1 MNIMLSGDV
10 LKPEEIGGQSN
21 ACYQSQK
28 SPRVEYQRA
37 AVPSKPCLNWKL
49 KLKMWTIKQNN
60 WVKTVV
66 WLRLR
71 TLIWD
76 FTWKLP
82 WLRPVAPNIKV
93 AWTQNIWPIVN
104 NNFHFP
110 LGSSMDWVLTVDL
123 LKWEINVPVG
133 RGWGWGGLS
142 QIGMRSLKPAWQ
154 AQTPRWD
161 SLIETSETIGCFCIT
176 SWESLK

>member
-1 MNIMLSGDV
+1 MMIWLNKNILLSGDV

-21 ACYQSQK
+21 ASYQSQK

-49 KLKMWTIKQNN
+49 KLKMWTIEQDN

-66 WLRLR
+66 CLRWR
-71 TLIWD
+71 SLIWD

-93 AWTQNIWPIVN
+93 AWTQNIWPTIWIDSWHTKVRN
-104 NNFHFP
+104 KCTWW
-110 LGSSMDWVLTVDL
+110 LGLGRSKSEWDWNPEASLASSDSQVGQLDL
-123 LKWEINVPVG
+123 DIWI
-133 RGWGWGGLS
+133 
-142 QIGMRSLKPAWQ
+142 
-154 AQTPRWD
+154 D
-161 SLIETSETIGCFCIT
+161 
-176 SWESLK
+176 